1 MNKDLDDFETFM
13 QQRQQVANA
22 YVNGDAEPLG
32 NISAKISPVTF
43 FSPKGNYEQGA
54 KQVFSVQENDAGNFE
69 PGSSSE
75 FEIFHMSA
83 SEGLAYWVGLQH
95 AMVRVKGQQ
104 DVVPFHLR
112 ITEIFRKDKNQWKLI
127 HRHADALKNC

>member
-1 MNKDLDDFETFM
+1 MTLKHLC
-13 QQRQQVANA
+13 
-22 YVNGDAEPLG
+22 
-32 NISAKISPVTF
+32 
-43 FSPKGNYEQGA
+43 
-54 KQVFSVQENDAGNFE
+54 
-69 PGSSSE
+69 SSSE

-95 AMVRVKGQQ
+95 AMIRVKGQQ

-127 HRHADALKNC
+127 HRHADALKTAEDSKQHEQ